1 MKAARRRAAHTRAA
15 GLVLAASMMIFSATS
30 SPAMMRTS
38 PVGRSSAVTVAAS
51 LRPSPVVWSQEPTWL
66 GPLRHYSLKPTPLTP
81 EQQWLAT
88 RAAACI
94 LYNES
99 RDGDHGLEPNVW
111 QFEDGTFYVMTGLTG
126 DPGSYPRATQDDA
139 AWALYNYDIRVW
151 GNGWHAWSTRFI
163 CGLGG

>member
-51 LRPSPVVWSQEPTWL
+51 LRPSPVVWSEEPTWL

-88 RAAACI
+88 RAAKCVKWA
-94 LYNES
+94 ES
-99 RDGDHGLEPNVW
+99 RDEYRIGGDEPHGGAW
-111 QFEDGTFYVMTGLTG
+111 QFSVSTWHGIGESGM
-126 DPGSYPRATQDDA
+126 PNEASPAEQDA
-139 AWALYNYDIRVW
+139 AAYKLWLLA
-151 GNGWHAWSTRFI
+151 GWDQWETAAG
-163 CGLGG
+163 CGV